1 MEDASA
7 AECKQLTAQQEQ
19 LEAAR
24 EQQRAGNAETLHCVA
39 IEELRSAFAEK
50 MDVERKMLA
59 AQV

>member
-1 MEDASA
+1 
-7 AECKQLTAQQEQ
+7 

-24 EQQRAGNAETLHCVA
+24 EQQRAGNAETLHRVA
-39 IEELRSAFAEK
+39 IEELRGAFAEK